1 MTPEQQVISRPLAEA
16 LKVAGVPQGQSHY
29 VWWRNY
35 LDHGYILDRRD
46 DAVLVGHTYDAFT
59 LAELI
64 AYLELKGYTRFS
76 IECLEAG
83 GYFVQTGGKRQH
95 VLGSEGATVQ
105 EAAGQLV
112 QHIVEDG
119 TCDRR

>member
-16 LKVAGVPQGQSHY
+16 LKAAGVLQGQSHY

-76 IECLEAG
+76 IERLESG
-83 GYFVQTGGKRQH
+83 GYFMLMGAQRVI
-95 VLGSEGATVQ
+95 GSEGATPQ
-105 EAAGQLV
+105 EAAGQLM
-112 QHIVEDG
+112 QHIMRDHDD
-119 TCDRR
+119 TQ